1 MVAHMVE
8 TNGSGYRWFEDR
20 VARLKQL
27 WPDHSASQIAKLFG
41 NLTRNAII
49 GKANRLKLQRK
60 KQPVRSGRPLGWRRP
75 MPAQVIPPPPELP
88 PPIIK
93 LEFLGLT
100 IDELRE
106 GECHYPEGEHP
117 PYRFCGQFVQAG
129 SSYCPYHHGIT
140 NHQIAPRR
148 DQYDDYAKWRGVR

>member
-1 MVAHMVE
+1 MVE
-8 TNGSGYRWFEDR
+8 ETTNGSGYRWLDDR
-20 VARLKQL
+20 VARLKEL
-27 WPDHSASQIAKLFG
+27 WPDHSATQIARLFG

-49 GKANRLKLQRK
+49 GKANRLRLQRK
-60 KQPVRSGRPLGWRRP
+60 TQPVKSGRPKGWRRP
-75 MPAQVIPPPPELP
+75 TPVPVQVTTPSPELP

-100 IDELRE
+100 IDEVRD

-117 PYRFCGQFVQAG
+117 PYRFCGQFVQDG
-129 SSYCPYHHGIT
+129 SSYCPYHHRIAR
-140 NHQIAPRR
+140 HVIAPRR